1 MPFGFTFDRTG
12 HLVVTEAGTS
22 AVTTYTVN
30 PTGTV
35 TERGSVPDGLTALC
49 WVTSAGG
56 RFFYG
61 SNAGSATVTAYV
73 ISPSGVPSAI
83 GSTATD
89 PGPIDLVA
97 SPDGSALYVETG
109 GSDVIDTFAVS
120 PTGSLVRTGSVAPEL
135 PGHTGLEGIAV
146 G

>member
-1 MPFGFTFDRTG
+1 MLGDECCG
-12 HLVVTEAGTS
+12 
-22 AVTTYTVN
+22 
-30 PTGTV
+30 
-35 TERGSVPDGLTALC
+35 TALL
-49 WVTSAGG
+49 
-56 RFFYG
+56 R
-61 SNAGSATVTAYV
+61 SNAGSATITGYTV
-73 ISPSGVPSAI
+73 SPGGVPSAI

-89 PGPIDLVA
+89 PGPIDLAA

-120 PTGSLVRTGSVAPEL
+120 PTGALVRTGTVAPEL